1 MPRLPEQVNPT
12 ESHEAEPKAKLGDY
26 VIASLVEKTVTKDYP
41 EGLNEPR
48 QGVFVK
54 DNGDGTVL
62 LQGELEQYACKGPE
76 GMVVVPDKN
85 LFGGARELVTE
96 ERKKLGL

>member
-1 MPRLPEQVNPT
+1 MPKSPEQFNQA
-12 ESHEAEPKAKLGDY
+12 ESNEAEPKPKLGDY
-26 VIASLVEKTVTKDYP
+26 VTASLVEKTVTEDYP

-54 DNGDGTVL
+54 DNEDGTVL
-62 LQGELEQYACKGPE
+62 LQGELEQYICKGPE
-76 GMVVVPDKN
+76 GMVVVPNKN